1 MPVFKSIFSSVQST
15 CRMIAAR
22 CEYSK
27 RAVMIPMRDGTKLY
41 TAIYEPRF
49 RGGGPILIKR
59 TPFPLAPYNSGG
71 AEELSQNMREYVKAG
86 YIIVYQNVRGVY
98 MSEGDFVDLRPL
110 NPEAVHGPFDGGD
123 ASSQI
128 DEATDAYDT
137 IDWLLKNTK
146 NNGRAGV
153 FGVSYPGFYATMA
166 ALSAHPALRAVSPQA
181 PVTNWWIGDDA
192 HHNGALMLADMY
204 SFGGWFFQKRHNPTP
219 DDMPPLVTVDEDIYD
234 YFLSRGPLSEILRP
248 LKGLDFVD
256 KMVRHPDYDDF
267 WKELDASKDIG
278 AVSPAVLVVGGLYD
292 AEDCYGARSVHKAL
306 RKGSPKNT
314 VYYVCGPWSHG
325 GWRRIKTFREKIEY
339 PFFAYYLEDK
349 GVEPSLAELYI
360 TSGTESLVDGYDFA
374 NIAGIRIP
382 LTPGSYV
389 SNPSDPVPYIAG
401 IGPGKIPGDDPV
413 TWRDKS
419 YMWADQSFLNG
430 RKDVLTCA
438 DYEVKKN
445 LLCIGKVGVHL
456 EFSLDSTDA
465 DFIVKV
471 IDQAPDGTM
480 SLVRADVFP
489 ARYRKSMSDP
499 SPVVPGAR
507 ETLDFRMCGIAH
519 WFRKGHR
526 IRIQVQSTWF
536 PLVAASPQT
545 FLANQYEA
553 RAEDY
558 VSTLVTVH
566 EGSYV
571 HLKAKSVP
579 YPLFYHSGETSFA
592 EHRD

>member
-1 MPVFKSIFSSVQST
+1 MSASRSIFSSLQT
-15 CRMIAAR
+15 FCRTVVSR
-22 CEYSK
+22 CRYTK
-27 RAVMIPMRDGTKLY
+27 RTAMVPMRDGVKLY

-49 RGGGPILIKR
+49 SSGGPILIKR
-59 TPFPLAPYNSGG
+59 TPFPLFPYNSGG
-71 AEELSQNMREYVKAG
+71 AEDISANMAEYVNAG

-98 MSEGDFVDLRPL
+98 MSEGGFVDLRPV
-110 NPEAVHGPFDGGD
+110 NPNAVHGPSSGGET
-123 ASSQI
+123 AEQI

-137 IDWLLKNTK
+137 IDWLLSNTR

-166 ALSAHPALRAVSPQA
+166 AQCNHPALRAVSPQA
-181 PVTNWWIGDDA
+181 PVTDWWRGDDA
-192 HHNGALMLADMY
+192 HHNGALMLSDMY
-204 SFGGWFFQKRHNPTP
+204 TFGGWFFQKRHNPTSE
-219 DDMPPLVTVDEDIYD
+219 DLPPLVTVDEDIYD
-234 YFLSRGPLSEILRP
+234 YFLSKGPISEILRP
-248 LKGLDFVD
+248 LRGLDFMD
-256 KMVRHPDYDDF
+256 KIVRHPDYDDF
-267 WKELDASKDIG
+267 WRRLDASGNIG
-278 AVSPAVLVVGGLYD
+278 EVSAAVLVVGGLYD
-292 AEDCYGARSVHKAL
+292 AEDCYGARSIHKAL
-306 RKGSPKNT
+306 RRGSPKNT
-314 VYYVCGPWSHG
+314 VYYVCGPWTHG
-325 GWRRIKTFREKIEY
+325 GWRKIKSFREKIEY

-349 GVEPSLAELYI
+349 GFEPSLSELYI
-360 TSGTESLVDGYDFA
+360 TTGTESLIDGYDFA
-374 NIAGIRIP
+374 NISGVRIP

-389 SNPSDPVPYIAG
+389 SDPSDPVPYMAG
-401 IGPGKIPGDDPV
+401 IGPGKIPGEPV

-419 YMWADQSFLNG
+419 YMWADQRFLNG

-438 DYEVKKN
+438 DYEVKKD
-445 LLCIGKVGVHL
+445 LLCVGKVSVHL

-471 IDQAPDGTM
+471 IDEAPDGTM

-489 ARYRKSMSDP
+489 ARYRKSLSDP
-499 SPVVPGAR
+499 SPVTPGER
-507 ETLDFRMCGIAH
+507 EVLDFRMCGIAH
-519 WFRKGHR
+519 WFKAGHR

-558 VSTLVTVH
+558 VSTLVTIH

-571 HLKAKSVP
+571 RLKGKFVP
-579 YPLFYHSGETSFA
+579 YKLFNNSSETSFR